1 MTDKIKIA
9 TRGSP
14 LAIAQ
19 ANLARDRLIAVAPH
33 MAGVGLIEIVPIRT
47 TGDKMRASPLAMIGG
62 KGLFTK
68 EIEEAL
74 LENRADIAV
83 HSMKDLPTVLPDG
96 LKIQALLPREDP
108 RDALIAHDTAVN
120 KLEDLPIG
128 ASVGTASLR
137 RRALLLNRR
146 PDIQVKNL
154 RGNINTRLKK
164 IEAGTFDATFLA
176 VAGLKRLGL
185 SDKITRILDAEE
197 MLPAVCQGALGL
209 ECRQNDEQICELL
222 TRVNHPETY
231 RCVEAE
237 RAFLKVLDGSCQT
250 PIGGLAVLNGSKFS
264 FRGLVIRPD
273 GSEKNFI
280 KRDGCAE
287 DSLKIAIS
295 VGTELKERAGSKFF
309 SENH

>member
-47 TGDKMRASPLAMIGG
+47 TGDKMRAGPLAMIGG

-185 SDKITRILDAEE
+185 SDKVTRILDAEE

-273 GSEKNFI
+273 GSEENFI

>member
-1 MTDKIKIA
+1 MTDKIKIG

-19 ANLARDRLIAVAPH
+19 ANLARDCLIAVAPH
-33 MAGVGLIEIVPIRT
+33 FAGTGLIEIVPIRT
-47 TGDKMRASPLAMIGG
+47 TGDKMQASSLATIGG

-74 LENRADIAV
+74 LENRVDIAV
-83 HSMKDLPTVLPDG
+83 HSMKDMPTVLPDG
-96 LKIQALLPREDP
+96 LQIQALLPREDP
-108 RDALIAHDTAVN
+108 RDALIAHDAAVK
-120 KLEDLPIG
+120 KLDDLPIG

-146 PDIQVKNL
+146 PDIQVENL

-164 IEAGTFDATFLA
+164 IEVGTFDATLLA

-185 SDKITRILDAEE
+185 SDKVSAILDTEE
-197 MLPAVCQGALGL
+197 MLPAVCQGALGI
-209 ECRQNDEQICELL
+209 ECRQNDIKIRELL
-222 TRVNHPETY
+222 SRVNHQETNS
-231 RCVEAE
+231 CVEAE

-250 PIGGLAVLNGSKFS
+250 PIGGLAILKGSNFS
-264 FRGLVIRPD
+264 FHGLVIRPD
-273 GSEKNFI
+273 GSEVIFI
-280 KRDGCAE
+280 KRDGCAKE
-287 DSLKIAIS
+287 SLEIATAA
-295 VGTELKERAGSKFF
+295 GMELKERAGSKFF